1 MTPIALNARFH
12 AHRPTGMQRYALE
25 LTRRFPNYLDPL
37 QPNTALRGM
46 GGHLWEQ
53 LCLPAGVRGRLLWS
67 PNNTGPLA
75 VARQVCTIH
84 DLIPL
89 DHPEW
94 FNRRFAG
101 WYTWLL
107 PRLAKQVRHII
118 AVSHFTRQR
127 IIERLGVPASK
138 VTVIPNGVDARFTP
152 QSPQQVEM
160 VRRALGITSP
170 CYMLTVG
177 SVEPRKNLHRLL
189 EAWRRAQSSVPP
201 DVDLVVT
208 GGIGET
214 CSCLQGRSTE
224 VDSHSTGSLHRLR
237 RRCTAARLVQ
247 RRGSAAL
254 SLPLRGSFGLPPLEA
269 MACGVPVM
277 VSSGT
282 SLPEVVGDAGV
293 LVDPLDEDS
302 IADGILRVLTESGSG
317 STLRMKSQDRARGFS
332 WENTAQWT
340 LEVLL
345 RHSAWSAAA

>member
-208 GGIGET
+208 GGLGNARVFGGVPLKSIPP
-214 CSCLQGRSTE
+214 R
-224 VDSHSTGSLHRLR
+224 VHFTGYVGDALLPGLYSG
-237 RRCTAARLVQ
+237 A
-247 RRGSAAL
+247 AAL
-254 SLPLRGSFGLPPLEA
+254 LYPSLYEGFGLPPLEA

-317 STLRMKSQDRARGFS
+317 SALRMKSQERARGFS